1 MLNARL
7 YRTCWLV
14 AGVALVVALLT
25 LESPD
30 RGPTPALPSTVDG
43 QTTLELTERLA
54 AVAPTR
60 PAGGEADLAA
70 ARLVQDQLALLPG
83 MGRKVQT
90 QEFEARADGRRL
102 SLRNVYLAVP
112 GQAGGSARGGIVV
125 VAPRDTPPGVA
136 AGASSTAILLRL
148 ARLSVTTRHL
158 RPHLFVSTDGN
169 TVGLSGMRWFLTR
182 FSSFP
187 IAAVIVIDGVGDAA
201 GDRIHVWARGSDN
214 RQALGLAYVAESSI
228 TRTGGRPEAIPGL
241 GNQLLRLAVPQT
253 FGDQGAAIADGVPS
267 VTLSGR
273 GDTPLADGPAPTA
286 ARLELAANAAY
297 DLLNVLDQPDEIPG
311 ADTSVGLAG
320 RLVRPTV
327 ARTCLL
333 LLALPLLVLAVDA
346 VARLRRTRSSLGSG
360 LRAVGRRILP
370 PLVILAA
377 AHLVVLAG
385 LWPGTAAGGLPLPVD
400 VGFGL
405 PEVLGAVIVAA
416 VGAVALMAGRR
427 RRRAAPLAAEGP
439 AALVLLAGLLAVLWL
454 VSPFALILA
463 LPAAHAM
470 TLAGAVERVWQ
481 VRVLAAV
488 GVLPILLLVLSLSG
502 TLSTNP
508 LSAAWYLVET
518 TASGARGATGPLLA
532 AAIVGCL
539 WAMLAFA
546 TVRARE
552 IADPTGATRR
562 RRPRL
567 RLQIERVPVPRRR
580 LGTGGPEDAGERGRH
595 ARGRRRSGRR
605 RT

>member
-30 RGPTPALPSTVDG
+30 RGPSPALPSTIDG
-43 QTTLELTERLA
+43 ETTLQLSEHLS
-54 AVAPTR
+54 AVAPVR
-60 PAGGEADLAA
+60 PAGSEADLAA
-70 ARLVQDQLALLPG
+70 AQLVQNQLAQLPG
-83 MGRKVQT
+83 MGGKVQV
-90 QEFEARADGRRL
+90 QEFEARTDGRRL
-102 SLRNVYLAVP
+102 AMRNVYLAVP

-169 TVGLSGMRWFLTR
+169 TVGQSGMRWFLTR

-187 IAAVIVIDGVGDAA
+187 IAGVIVIDGLGDAA

-214 RQALGLAYVAESSI
+214 NQALRLAYIAESSI
-228 TRTGGRPEAIPGL
+228 GRVGARPQAIPGL
-241 GNQLLRLAVPQT
+241 GNQLMRLAVPQA
-253 FGDQGAAIADGVPS
+253 FGDQGAGIAADIPS

-273 GDTPLADGPAPTA
+273 AETPLREGPAPTA
-286 ARLELAANAAY
+286 ARLELSANAAY
-297 DLLNVLDQPDEIPG
+297 DLLNVLDQPDAVPG
-311 ADTSVGLAG
+311 SDTSVGLAG

-346 VARLRRTRSSLGSG
+346 AARMRRGGAS
-360 LRAVGRRILP
+360 LRAGVRATAGRIVPL
-370 PLVILAA
+370 LVILVA

-385 LWPGTAAGGLPLPVD
+385 LWPGTAAGGLPLPSE

-405 PEVLGAVIVAA
+405 REVVGLILVAA
-416 VGAVALMAGRR
+416 AGAVALWAGRR
-427 RRRAAPLAAEGP
+427 RRRVTPLESEGP
-439 AALVLLAGLLAVLWL
+439 AALILLGVFLVVLWI

-488 GVLPILLLVLSLSG
+488 GAIPLLLLVLSLSG
-502 TLSTNP
+502 TLDRGP
-508 LSAAWYLVET
+508 LSTTWYLLET
-518 TASGARGATGPLLA
+518 TASGARGATGPLMA
-532 AAIVGCL
+532 ALIGGCL
-539 WAMLAFA
+539 WAMLVFA

-552 IADPTGATRR
+552 IADPTGALRR

-567 RLQIERVPVPRRR
+567 RLQIERVPVHRRRLASDAEADAPAGPDRPRRR
-580 LGTGGPEDAGERGRH
+580 RRGRSE
-595 ARGRRRSGRR
+595 RR
-605 RT
+605 